1 MTEGTVREGTVR
13 EGTETEGTAAEGT
26 AGPTAFVLAGGGT
39 KGSFEAGALQYLV
52 GVERIIPDI
61 VTATSAG
68 AIAAT
73 VLAQARTHD
82 EFAQRVQE
90 IEDDILAMTRPEH
103 VFGEQPWLRA
113 LKGTALGRSVQFAV
127 TQGTPLPPTLNQSM
141 PGYGLEIPIGGTPS
155 PRAQRRAARK
165 LRRQRHRKMF
175 RLAAGAVHRLPRVR
189 RRLRTSG
196 SSVLTLEPLAEALRR
211 GGQSGIRPVDRDLV
225 ARPGLLLRLA
235 VVALRAGVLRYVTE
249 DGTIVED
256 DARTAAPGPAAGPV
270 DLVEGALASA
280 SVPLVFPPRH
290 LADDDYVD
298 GGVLQIIPVRAA
310 MQLGATRI
318 IAVVAMPLA
327 LARDERNFTESQAAN
342 VGIRAMG
349 MIGMAERQRENLAT
363 PLPEGTTLTTI
374 DPIVDVVGL
383 FEVQPGLLRINKD
396 YGWLR
401 AADILAPGDPTLV
414 AEVAAQTHQLI
425 GARLQAW
432 HLEESLWRAPSREPQ
447 ADAGTLAL
455 LRQLKHEVWRLVDHR
470 KQLGFPVPDGC
481 DVWWSDYEVHDGTP
495 PSQLPR
501 CPEPLP

>member
-1 MTEGTVREGTVR
+1 MTEGTV
-13 EGTETEGTAAEGT
+13 
-26 AGPTAFVLAGGGT
+26 GPTAFVLAGGGT

-52 GVERIIPDI
+52 GMERITPDI

-73 VLAQARTHD
+73 VLAQARTHA

-90 IEDDILAMTRPEH
+90 IEDDIVAMTRPEH
-103 VFGEQPWLRA
+103 VFGEQAWLRA

-127 TQGTPLPPTLNQSM
+127 TQGTPLPPTLNEAM
-141 PGYGLEIPIGGTPS
+141 PGYGIDIPIGGTPS
-155 PRAQRRAARK
+155 PRAQRRGARK
-165 LRRQRHRKMF
+165 LRRQRQRRMF
-175 RLAAGAVHRLPRVR
+175 RMAAGAVHRLPRA
-189 RRLRTSG
+189 RRLVRTSG
-196 SSVLTLEPLAEALRR
+196 SSVLTLEPLADALRH
-211 GGQSGIRPVDRDLV
+211 GGQSGIRPVDRALV
-225 ARPGLLLRLA
+225 ARPGLELRLA

-249 DGTIVED
+249 AGAIVEE
-256 DARTAAPGPAAGPV
+256 DARTPAPGPAAGPV

-310 MQLGATRI
+310 VQLGATRI
-318 IAVVAMPLA
+318 IAVVAMPLEIP
-327 LARDERNFTESQAAN
+327 REERNFTESQAAQ

-349 MIGMAERQRENLAT
+349 VIGMAERQRENLAT
-363 PLPEGTTLTTI
+363 TLPEGVTLTTI

-401 AADILAPGDPTLV
+401 AADILAAGDPTLV
-414 AEVAAQTHQLI
+414 ADMAAQTHHLI

-432 HLEESLWRAPSREPQ
+432 HLEESLWTAPSAGAQ

-455 LRQLKHEVWRLVDHR
+455 LRQLKHEIARVIERR

-481 DVWWSDYEVHDGTP
+481 EAWWSDFETHSGQRP
-495 PSQLPR
+495 PNLPG

>member
-1 MTEGTVREGTVR
+1 MTEGTV
-13 EGTETEGTAAEGT
+13 
-26 AGPTAFVLAGGGT
+26 GPTAFVLAGGGT

-52 GVERIIPDI
+52 GMERITPDI

-68 AIAAT
+68 AVAAT
-73 VLAQARTHD
+73 VLAQARTHA

-90 IEDDILAMTRPEH
+90 IEDDIVAMTRPEH
-103 VFGEQPWLRA
+103 VFGEQAWLRA

-127 TQGTPLPPTLNQSM
+127 TQGTPLPPTLNEAM
-141 PGYGLEIPIGGTPS
+141 PGYGIDIPIGGTPS

-165 LRRQRHRKMF
+165 LRRQRQRRMF
-175 RLAAGAVHRLPRVR
+175 RLAAGAVHRLPRA
-189 RRLRTSG
+189 RRLVRTSG
-196 SSVLTLEPLAEALRR
+196 SSVLTLEPLADALRH
-211 GGQSGIRPVDRDLV
+211 GGQSGIRPVDQALI
-225 ARPGLLLRLA
+225 ARPGLELRLA

-249 DGTIVED
+249 AGAIVEE
-256 DARTAAPGPAAGPV
+256 DARTPAPGAAAGPV

-310 MQLGATRI
+310 VQLGATRI
-318 IAVVAMPLA
+318 IAVVAMPLEIP
-327 LARDERNFTESQAAN
+327 REERNFAESQAAQ

-349 MIGMAERQRENLAT
+349 VIGMAERQRENLAT
-363 PLPEGTTLTTI
+363 ALPEGVTLTTI

-401 AADILAPGDPTLV
+401 AADILAAGDPTLV
-414 AEVAAQTHQLI
+414 ADVAAQTHRLI

-432 HLEESLWRAPSREPQ
+432 HLEESLWTAPSASGQ
-447 ADAGTLAL
+447 ADAGTVAL
-455 LRQLKHEVWRLVDHR
+455 LRQLKHEIARVIDRR

-481 DVWWSDYEVHDGTP
+481 EAWWSDFETHSGQRP
-495 PSQLPR
+495 PNLPT

>member
-1 MTEGTVREGTVR
+1 MTEGTV
-13 EGTETEGTAAEGT
+13 
-26 AGPTAFVLAGGGT
+26 GPTAFVLAGGGT
-39 KGSFEAGALQYLV
+39 KGSFEAGALHYLV
-52 GVERIIPDI
+52 GMERITPDI

-68 AIAAT
+68 AVAAT
-73 VLAQARTHD
+73 VLAQARTHA

-90 IEDDILAMTRPEH
+90 IEDDIVAMTRPEH
-103 VFGEQPWLRA
+103 VFGEQAWLRA

-127 TQGTPLPPTLNQSM
+127 TQGTPLPPTLNEAM
-141 PGYGLEIPIGGTPS
+141 PGYGIDIPIGGTPS

-165 LRRQRHRKMF
+165 LRRQRQRRMF
-175 RLAAGAVHRLPRVR
+175 RMAAGAVHRLPRA
-189 RRLRTSG
+189 RRLVRTSG
-196 SSVLTLEPLAEALRR
+196 SSVLTLEPLADALRH
-211 GGQSGIRPVDRDLV
+211 GGQSGIRPVDLALI
-225 ARPGLLLRLA
+225 ARPGLELRLA

-249 DGTIVED
+249 AGAIVEE
-256 DARTAAPGPAAGPV
+256 DARTPAPGPSAGPV

-310 MQLGATRI
+310 VQLGATRI
-318 IAVVAMPLA
+318 IAVVAMPLEI
-327 LARDERNFTESQAAN
+327 AREERNFAESQAAQ

-363 PLPEGTTLTTI
+363 ALPEGVTLTTI

-401 AADILAPGDPTLV
+401 AADILAAGDATLV
-414 AEVAAQTHQLI
+414 ADVAAQTHRLI
-425 GARLQAW
+425 EARLQAW
-432 HLEESLWRAPSREPQ
+432 HLEESLWTAPSASGQ
-447 ADAGTLAL
+447 ADAGNLAL
-455 LRQLKHEVWRLVDHR
+455 LRQLKHEIARVIDRR

-481 DVWWSDYEVHDGTP
+481 EAWWSDFETHSGQRP
-495 PSQLPR
+495 PNLPS

>member
-1 MTEGTVREGTVR
+1 MTEGTV
-13 EGTETEGTAAEGT
+13 
-26 AGPTAFVLAGGGT
+26 GPTAFVLAGGGT

-52 GVERIIPDI
+52 GMERITPDI

-73 VLAQARTHD
+73 VLAQARTHA

-90 IEDDILAMTRPEH
+90 IEDDIVAMTRPEH
-103 VFGEQPWLRA
+103 VFGEQAWLRA

-127 TQGTPLPPTLNQSM
+127 TQGTPLPPTLNEAM
-141 PGYGLEIPIGGTPS
+141 PGYGIDIPIGGTPS

-165 LRRQRHRKMF
+165 LRRQRHRRMF
-175 RLAAGAVHRLPRVR
+175 RMAAGAVHRLPRA
-189 RRLRTSG
+189 RRLVRTSG
-196 SSVLTLEPLAEALRR
+196 SSVLTLEPLADALRH
-211 GGQSGIRPVDRDLV
+211 GGQSGIRPVDRALV
-225 ARPGLLLRLA
+225 ARPGLALRLA

-249 DGTIVED
+249 AGVIVEE
-256 DARTAAPGPAAGPV
+256 DARTPAPGPAAGPV

-310 MQLGATRI
+310 VQLGATRI

-327 LARDERNFTESQAAN
+327 IPREERNFTESQAAQ

-349 MIGMAERQRENLAT
+349 VIGMAERQRENLAT
-363 PLPEGTTLTTI
+363 ALPEGVTLTTI

-401 AADILAPGDPTLV
+401 AADILASGDPTLV
-414 AEVAAQTHQLI
+414 ADMAAQTHHLI

-432 HLEESLWRAPSREPQ
+432 HLEESLWTAPSAGAQ
-447 ADAGTLAL
+447 ADPGTLAL
-455 LRQLKHEVWRLVDHR
+455 LRQLKHEIARVIERR

-481 DVWWSDYEVHDGTP
+481 EAWWSDFEAHSGQP
-495 PSQLPR
+495 PPNLPA

>member
-1 MTEGTVREGTVR
+1 MTEGTV
-13 EGTETEGTAAEGT
+13 
-26 AGPTAFVLAGGGT
+26 GPTAFVLAGGGT

-52 GVERIIPDI
+52 GMERITPDI

-68 AIAAT
+68 AVAAT
-73 VLAQARTHD
+73 VLAQARTHA

-90 IEDDILAMTRPEH
+90 IEDDIVAMTRPEH
-103 VFGEQPWLRA
+103 VFGEQAWLRA

-127 TQGTPLPPTLNQSM
+127 TQGTPLPPTLNEAM
-141 PGYGLEIPIGGTPS
+141 PGYGIDIPIGGTPS

-165 LRRQRHRKMF
+165 LRRQRQRRMF
-175 RLAAGAVHRLPRVR
+175 RMAAGAVHRLPRA
-189 RRLRTSG
+189 RRLVRTSG
-196 SSVLTLEPLAEALRR
+196 SSVLTLEPLADALRH
-211 GGQSGIRPVDRDLV
+211 GGQSGIRPVDLALI
-225 ARPGLLLRLA
+225 ARPGLELRLA

-249 DGTIVED
+249 SGAIVEE
-256 DARTAAPGPAAGPV
+256 DARTPAPGPSAGPV

-310 MQLGATRI
+310 VQLGATRI
-318 IAVVAMPLA
+318 IAVVAMPLEI
-327 LARDERNFTESQAAN
+327 AREERNFAESQAAQ

-363 PLPEGTTLTTI
+363 ALPEGVTLTII

-401 AADILAPGDPTLV
+401 AADILAEGDATLV
-414 AEVAAQTHQLI
+414 ADVAAQTHRLI

-432 HLEESLWRAPSREPQ
+432 HLEESLWTAPSASGQ
-447 ADAGTLAL
+447 HDAGNLAL
-455 LRQLKHEVWRLVDHR
+455 LRQLKHEIARVIDRR

-481 DVWWSDYEVHDGTP
+481 EAWWSDFETHSGQRP
-495 PSQLPR
+495 PNLPS

>member
-1 MTEGTVREGTVR
+1 MTEGTV
-13 EGTETEGTAAEGT
+13 
-26 AGPTAFVLAGGGT
+26 GPTAFVLAGGGT
-39 KGSFEAGALQYLV
+39 KGSFEAGALHYLV
-52 GVERIIPDI
+52 GMERITPDI

-68 AIAAT
+68 AVAAT
-73 VLAQARTHD
+73 VLAQARTHA

-90 IEDDILAMTRPEH
+90 IEDDIVAMTRPEH
-103 VFGEQPWLRA
+103 VFGEQAWLRA

-127 TQGTPLPPTLNQSM
+127 TQGTPLPPTLNEAM
-141 PGYGLEIPIGGTPS
+141 PGYGIDIPIGGTPS
-155 PRAQRRAARK
+155 PRAHRRAARK
-165 LRRQRHRKMF
+165 LRRQRQRRMF
-175 RLAAGAVHRLPRVR
+175 RMAAGAVHRLPRA
-189 RRLRTSG
+189 RRLVRTSG
-196 SSVLTLEPLAEALRR
+196 SSVLTLEPLADALRH
-211 GGQSGIRPVDRDLV
+211 GGQSGIRPVDLALI
-225 ARPGLLLRLA
+225 ARPGLELRLA

-249 DGTIVED
+249 SGAIVEE
-256 DARTAAPGPAAGPV
+256 DARTPAPGPSAGPV
-270 DLVEGALASA
+270 ALVEGALASA

-310 MQLGATRI
+310 VQLGATRI
-318 IAVVAMPLA
+318 IAVVAMPLEI
-327 LARDERNFTESQAAN
+327 AREERNFAESQAAQ

-363 PLPEGTTLTTI
+363 ALPEGVTLTTI

-401 AADILAPGDPTLV
+401 AADILAEGDATLV
-414 AEVAAQTHQLI
+414 ADVAAQTHRLI

-432 HLEESLWRAPSREPQ
+432 HLEESLWTAPSASGQ
-447 ADAGTLAL
+447 ADAGNLAL
-455 LRQLKHEVWRLVDHR
+455 LRQLKHEIARVIDRR

-481 DVWWSDYEVHDGTP
+481 EAWWSDFETHSGQRP
-495 PSQLPR
+495 PNLPS

>member
-1 MTEGTVREGTVR
+1 MTEGTV
-13 EGTETEGTAAEGT
+13 
-26 AGPTAFVLAGGGT
+26 GPTAFVLAGGGT

-52 GVERIIPDI
+52 GMERITPDI

-73 VLAQARTHD
+73 VLAQARTHA

-90 IEDDILAMTRPEH
+90 IEDDIVAMTRPEH
-103 VFGEQPWLRA
+103 VFGEQAWLRA

-127 TQGTPLPPTLNQSM
+127 TQGTPLPPTLNEAM
-141 PGYGLEIPIGGTPS
+141 PGYGIDIPIGGTPS
-155 PRAQRRAARK
+155 PRAQRRGARK
-165 LRRQRHRKMF
+165 LRRQRQRRMF
-175 RLAAGAVHRLPRVR
+175 RMAAGAVHRLPRA
-189 RRLRTSG
+189 RRLVRTSG
-196 SSVLTLEPLAEALRR
+196 SSVLTLEPLADALRH
-211 GGQSGIRPVDRDLV
+211 GGQSGIRPVDRALV
-225 ARPGLLLRLA
+225 ARPGLELRLA

-249 DGTIVED
+249 AGAIVEE
-256 DARTAAPGPAAGPV
+256 DARTPAPGPAAGPV

-310 MQLGATRI
+310 VQLGATRI
-318 IAVVAMPLA
+318 IAVVAMPLEIP
-327 LARDERNFTESQAAN
+327 REERNFTESQAAQ

-349 MIGMAERQRENLAT
+349 VIGMAERQRENLAT
-363 PLPEGTTLTTI
+363 TLPEGVTLTTI

-401 AADILAPGDPTLV
+401 AADILAAGDPTLV
-414 AEVAAQTHQLI
+414 ADMAAQTHHLI

-432 HLEESLWRAPSREPQ
+432 HLEESLWTAPSAGAQ

-455 LRQLKHEVWRLVDHR
+455 LRQLKHEIARVIERR

-481 DVWWSDYEVHDGTP
+481 EAWWSDFEDHSGQRP
-495 PSQLPR
+495 PNLPA

>member
-1 MTEGTVREGTVR
+1 MTEGTV
-13 EGTETEGTAAEGT
+13 
-26 AGPTAFVLAGGGT
+26 GPTAFVLAGGGT

-52 GVERIIPDI
+52 GMERITPDI

-68 AIAAT
+68 AVAAT
-73 VLAQARTHD
+73 VLAQARTHA

-90 IEDDILAMTRPEH
+90 IEDDIVAMTRPEH
-103 VFGEQPWLRA
+103 VFGEQAWLRA

-127 TQGTPLPPTLNQSM
+127 TQGTPLPPTLNEAM
-141 PGYGLEIPIGGTPS
+141 PGYGIDIPIGGTPS

-165 LRRQRHRKMF
+165 LRRQRQRRMF
-175 RLAAGAVHRLPRVR
+175 RLAAGAVHRLPRA
-189 RRLRTSG
+189 RRLVRTSG
-196 SSVLTLEPLAEALRR
+196 SSVLTLEPLADALRH
-211 GGQSGIRPVDRDLV
+211 GGQSGIRPVDQALI
-225 ARPGLLLRLA
+225 ARPGLELRLA

-249 DGTIVED
+249 AGAIVEE
-256 DARTAAPGPAAGPV
+256 DARTPAPGAAAGPV

-310 MQLGATRI
+310 VQLGATRI
-318 IAVVAMPLA
+318 IAVVAMPLEIP
-327 LARDERNFTESQAAN
+327 REERNFAESQAAQ

-349 MIGMAERQRENLAT
+349 VIGMAERQRENLAT
-363 PLPEGTTLTTI
+363 ALPKGVTLTTI

-401 AADILAPGDPTLV
+401 AADILAAGDPTLV
-414 AEVAAQTHQLI
+414 ADVAAQTHRLI

-432 HLEESLWRAPSREPQ
+432 HLEESLWTAPSASGQ
-447 ADAGTLAL
+447 ADAGTVAL
-455 LRQLKHEVWRLVDHR
+455 LRQLKHEIARVIDRR

-481 DVWWSDYEVHDGTP
+481 EAWWSDFETHSGQRP
-495 PSQLPR
+495 PNLPT

>member
-1 MTEGTVREGTVR
+1 MTEGTV
-13 EGTETEGTAAEGT
+13 
-26 AGPTAFVLAGGGT
+26 GPTAFVLAGGGT
-39 KGSFEAGALQYLV
+39 KGSFEAGALHYLV
-52 GVERIIPDI
+52 GMERITPDI

-68 AIAAT
+68 AVAAT
-73 VLAQARTHD
+73 VLAQARTHA

-90 IEDDILAMTRPEH
+90 IEDDIVAMTRPEH
-103 VFGEQPWLRA
+103 VFGEQAWLRA

-127 TQGTPLPPTLNQSM
+127 TQGTPLPPTLNEAM
-141 PGYGLEIPIGGTPS
+141 PGYGIDIPIGGTPS

-165 LRRQRHRKMF
+165 LRRQRQRRMF
-175 RLAAGAVHRLPRVR
+175 RMAAGAVHRLPRA
-189 RRLRTSG
+189 RRLVRTSG
-196 SSVLTLEPLAEALRR
+196 SSVLTLEPLADALRH
-211 GGQSGIRPVDRDLV
+211 GGQSGIRPVDLALI
-225 ARPGLLLRLA
+225 ARPGLELRLA

-249 DGTIVED
+249 AGAIVEE
-256 DARTAAPGPAAGPV
+256 DARTPAPGPSAGPV

-310 MQLGATRI
+310 VQLGATRI
-318 IAVVAMPLA
+318 IAVVAMPLEI
-327 LARDERNFTESQAAN
+327 AREERNFAESQAAQ

-363 PLPEGTTLTTI
+363 ALPEGVTLTII

-401 AADILAPGDPTLV
+401 AADILAAGDATLV
-414 AEVAAQTHQLI
+414 ADVAAQTHRLI
-425 GARLQAW
+425 EARLQAW
-432 HLEESLWRAPSREPQ
+432 HLEESLWTAPSASGQ
-447 ADAGTLAL
+447 ADAGNLAL
-455 LRQLKHEVWRLVDHR
+455 LRQLKHEIARVIDRR

-481 DVWWSDYEVHDGTP
+481 EAWWSDFETHSGQRP
-495 PSQLPR
+495 PNLPS

>member
-1 MTEGTVREGTVR
+1 MTEGTV
-13 EGTETEGTAAEGT
+13 
-26 AGPTAFVLAGGGT
+26 GPTAFVLAGGGT

-52 GVERIIPDI
+52 GMERITPDI

-73 VLAQARTHD
+73 VLAQARTHA

-90 IEDDILAMTRPEH
+90 IEDDIVAMTRPEH
-103 VFGEQPWLRA
+103 VFGEQAWLRA

-127 TQGTPLPPTLNQSM
+127 TQGTPLPPTLNEAM
-141 PGYGLEIPIGGTPS
+141 PGYGIDIPIGGTAS

-165 LRRQRHRKMF
+165 LRRQRQRRLF
-175 RLAAGAVHRLPRVR
+175 RLAAGAVHRLPRA
-189 RRLRTSG
+189 RRLVRTSG
-196 SSVLTLEPLAEALRR
+196 SSVLTLEPLADALRH
-211 GGQSGIRPVDRDLV
+211 GGQSGIRPVDPALI
-225 ARPGLLLRLA
+225 ARPGLELRLA

-249 DGTIVED
+249 GGAIVEE
-256 DARTAAPGPAAGPV
+256 DARTPAPGPAAGPV

-310 MQLGATRI
+310 VQLGATRI
-318 IAVVAMPLA
+318 IAVVAMPLEIP
-327 LARDERNFTESQAAN
+327 REERNFAESQAAQ

-349 MIGMAERQRENLAT
+349 VIGMAERQRENLAT
-363 PLPEGTTLTTI
+363 ALPEGVTLTTI

-401 AADILAPGDPTLV
+401 AADILAAGDPTLV
-414 AEVAAQTHQLI
+414 ADMAAQTHHLI

-432 HLEESLWRAPSREPQ
+432 HLEESLWTAPSAGAQ

-455 LRQLKHEVWRLVDHR
+455 LRQLKHEIARVIERR

-481 DVWWSDYEVHDGTP
+481 EAWWSDFEAHSGQRP
-495 PSQLPR
+495 PNLPG